1 MALYLR
7 SEAQK
12 RADRKYYIEN
22 RERKQKQSERASTRR
37 YINKC
42 DREELEEVKQW
53 LENRMIELKD

>member
-1 MALYLR
+1 MR

-42 DREELEEVKQW
+42 NREELEEVRHW
-53 LENRMIELKD
+53 LDSRMLELKD